1 MSELSALDPAI
12 DVTVCIVNW
21 QGAKW
26 LPGCLQSLREIDAL
40 RLEVILVDNASSDNS
55 VEVVRTEF
63 PEVRVIANSENVG
76 FARANNQ
83 AIRAGRARYFFLL
96 NNDTI
101 VGKGSLDRLVQFMEE
116 RPGAG
121 MAAGQL
127 VNLDG
132 STQFRYYPVEL
143 PTLTSLSADLFW
155 VNRNSTS
162 NRIGRGKLALQW
174 DPGKPYRMEQVP
186 GACILVRREAFEK
199 SGLFDEGYRFW
210 YEDVE
215 LCARFLRAG
224 WEIWYVPDAR
234 IVHYGGAGAKQ
245 LRFSERSLLRFRGML
260 RFAEQY
266 FTRRHFIM
274 LKFVVGVVL
283 FLRLP
288 LVVAASLWP
297 SASAKSSWKGAG
309 KAYLQLMRDLVHSVE
324 TRCL

>member
-21 QGAKW
+21 QGAEW

-55 VEVVRTEF
+55 VEVVRTGF
-63 PEVRVIANSENVG
+63 PETKVIANSENVG
-76 FARANNQ
+76 FARGNNQ
-83 AIRAGRARYFFLL
+83 AIRVGRGRHFFLL

-101 VGKGSLDRLVQFMEE
+101 VGKGSLESLVQFMEE
-116 RPGAG
+116 RPRAG
-121 MAAGQL
+121 MAAGHL

-143 PTLTSLSADLFW
+143 PTLTSLSSDLFW
-155 VNRNSTS
+155 LNRNSTS
-162 NRIGRGKLALQW
+162 NRIGRGPLALHW
-174 DPGKPYRMEQVP
+174 DPAMPYRMEQVP

-199 SGLFDEGYRFW
+199 TGIFDEGYRFW

-224 WEIWYVPDAR
+224 WEIWYAPDAR

-245 LRFSERSLLRFRGML
+245 LGFSERSLLRFRGML
-260 RFAEQY
+260 RFAEHY
-266 FTRRHFIM
+266 FTRSHFIM
-274 LKFVVGVVL
+274 LKLVVAVVL
-283 FLRLP
+283 ILRLP
-288 LVVAASLWP
+288 IVVGASLWP
-297 SASAKSSWKGAG
+297 SARAKSLWKGAG
-309 KAYLQLMRDLVHSVE
+309 KAYWQLMRDLFQPVE